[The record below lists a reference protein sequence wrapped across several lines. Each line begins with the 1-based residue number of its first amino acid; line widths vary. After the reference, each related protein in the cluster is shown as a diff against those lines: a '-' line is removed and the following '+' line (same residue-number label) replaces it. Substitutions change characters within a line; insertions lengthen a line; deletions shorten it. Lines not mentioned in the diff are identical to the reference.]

1 MTPKQFYDTHW
12 KKRAPSKRQKFLKVL
27 EDAGTNL
34 ANFQQIACHGG
45 SVSKAKAK
53 QLAIA
58 SGNEMTILEI
68 LYPEDSGDSAA

>member
-1 MTPKQFYDTHW
+1 MTPKQFYDTYW
-12 KKRAPSKRQKFLKVL
+12 KQAKPGQKAKLMKVL